1 MSHLLR
7 RSAWCVA
14 IGAVALGALVPAM
27 VPVDAAT
34 KTTRKTTKAT
44 KTTKTTKR
52 TVTTKRAVATTKPAV
67 TTTTV
72 AVATTVA
79 AATIAPS
86 TTATAVP
93 TTIAVVAP
101 PTTTTVAAPSYDF
114 TLRLTQPSQKAA
126 PGSTVSFIVVAEQR
140 AGALGPVL
148 LLPTG
153 IPAGVSATLDQNP
166 ILSAGE
172 MKFVLPATLATGF
185 YEVRINGTSNNVSRT
200 VIASILVEGAVAT
213 TTTSATTTTGVTTT
227 TRPTYKYSVIVS
239 NPAGTLSTGGSLSY
253 PITINRDSGNNDTIS
268 LAASELPTNVWVGF
282 SDNPVGTNATMWL
295 SSTLPLKA
303 GSYKFNLVITSLG
316 TAQSIPLTVNI
327 V

>member
-7 RSAWCVA
+7 RSAWCVT
-14 IGAVALGALVPAM
+14 IGAFVLGALVPEM

-34 KTTRKTTKAT
+34 KTMRKTTKA
-44 KTTKTTKR
+44 TKTTKR
-52 TVTTKRAVATTKPAV
+52 TVTTKRAVVTTKPV
-67 TTTTV
+67 PTTTK

-79 AATIAPS
+79 AATIPVSTLAAPTVAPTTVALATS
-86 TTATAVP
+86 TTA
-93 TTIAVVAP
+93 
-101 PTTTTVAAPSYDF
+101 AAPSYDF
-114 TLRLTQPSQKAA
+114 SLRLTQASQKAA

-153 IPAGVSATLDQNP
+153 LPTGVSATLDQNP

-172 MKFVLPATLATGF
+172 MKFLLPSTLATGF
-185 YEVRINGTSNNVSRT
+185 YEVKINGTSNSVSRSVT
-200 VIASILVEGAVAT
+200 ATILVEGAAAT

-227 TRPTYKYSVIVS
+227 TRPTYRYSVVVS

-253 PITINRDSGNNDTIS
+253 PITINRDPGNNDTIS
-268 LAASELPTNVWVGF
+268 LTASELPANVWVGF
-282 SDNPVGTNATMWL
+282 SDNPVGTTSTMWL
-295 SSTLPLKA
+295 SSTLPLRA
-303 GSYKFNLVITSLG
+303 GSHKFNLVITSVG
-316 TAQSIPLTVNI
+316 STQSIPLTVTI

>member
-7 RSAWCVA
+7 RSAWCVTV
-14 IGAVALGALVPAM
+14 GAFVLGALVPEM

-44 KTTKTTKR
+44 KTTKR
-52 TVTTKRAVATTKPAV
+52 TVTTKRAVVTTKPAPTTTKAV
-67 TTTTV
+67 TTSI
-72 AVATTVA
+72 A
-79 AATIAPS
+79 AATIPLT
-86 TTATAVP
+86 TTAATTLVP
-93 TTIAVVAP
+93 TTPAP
-101 PTTTTVAAPSYDF
+101 TAAPTTTPAAAPSYDF
-114 TLRLTQPSQKAA
+114 SLRLTQASQKAA

-148 LLPTG
+148 LLPIGLPT
-153 IPAGVSATLDQNP
+153 GVSATLDQNP

-172 MKFVLPATLATGF
+172 MKFLLPSTIATGF
-185 YEVRINGTSNNVSRT
+185 YEVKINGTSNNVSRSVT
-200 VIASILVEGAVAT
+200 ATILVEGAVAT
-213 TTTSATTTTGVTTT
+213 TITSATTTTGVTTT

-239 NPAGTLSTGGSLSY
+239 NPSGNLSTGGSLSF

-268 LAASELPTNVWVGF
+268 LAANELPTNVWVGF
-282 SDNPVGTNATMWL
+282 SDNPVGTNSTMWL

-316 TAQSIPLTVNI
+316 TTQSIPLTVNI